1 MMTTRDETLVRRA
14 QPHEAEA
21 LNELILRSKGFWGY
35 DPSFVEA
42 YRSFL
47 SLSPEAIE
55 HTPIYCAEVG
65 SRLAGVLRLTVLN
78 EMEIEL
84 DLLFVEPT
92 FIGQGIG
99 TLLWRHAIDLAR
111 SMGAKTLMFDA
122 DPHARPFYER
132 MGAVVINDHLSTVIT
147 GLRIPR
153 MRYAL

>member
-1 MMTTRDETLVRRA
+1 
-14 QPHEAEA
+14 
-21 LNELILRSKGFWGY
+21 
-35 DPSFVEA
+35 
-42 YRSFL
+42 
-47 SLSPEAIE
+47 
-55 HTPIYCAEVG
+55 
-65 SRLAGVLRLTVLN
+65 
-78 EMEIEL
+78 MEIEL